1 MNALKKYLGIIWM
14 LLSPAIV
21 GFLFWQ
27 AAEKIGK
34 ASEATKANVTL
45 QWSIILIIFFPICI
59 GLLIFGYYA
68 FKDAYDHLPESS
80 AEITDY

>member
-21 GFLFWQ
+21 AFLIWQ
-27 AAEKIGK
+27 AAEKIGH
-34 ASEATKANVTL
+34 ATEATKANVTL

-68 FKDAYDHLPESS
+68 FKGYYEHLPESS
-80 AEITDY
+80 AEISDY

>member
-1 MNALKKYLGIIWM
+1 MNALKKYLGIIWIV
-14 LLSPAIV
+14 LSPAIV
-21 GFLFWQ
+21 GFLIWQ
-27 AAEKIGK
+27 AMEKIGG
-34 ASEATKANVTL
+34 ASAATKANVTL

-68 FKDAYDHLPESS
+68 FQDAYDHLPESS

>member
-1 MNALKKYLGIIWM
+1 MNALKKYLGVIWM
-14 LLSPAIV
+14 ALSPAIV
-21 GFLFWQ
+21 GFLIWQ
-27 AAEKIGK
+27 ATDKIAK

-68 FKDAYDHLPESS
+68 FVGAYEHLPESS
-80 AEITDY
+80 EELTDY

>member
-14 LLSPAIV
+14 ILSPAIIA
-21 GFLFWQ
+21 FLFWQ
-27 AAEKIGK
+27 AADKIGK
-34 ASEATKANVTL
+34 ATEATKANITL

-68 FKDAYDHLPESS
+68 VKGYYEHLPESS